1 MTMMLKYYAL
11 QDDPFSQ
18 TSHPAWFFA
27 SRGHTAALQTLR
39 ESLKAGEALALLLGE
54 PGVGKTF
61 LVHAALAHRD
71 LQHLKLVHLWYP
83 TCSFRETLQMI
94 GWELGLDAV
103 PDDAAQLA
111 SALHRA
117 LLTEHEHGRQVVL
130 VIDEAHTIPVEN
142 LVSLVRLS
150 HVRAL
155 TGAPLLQMVLVGLPA
170 LWHHFSDP
178 LLRPFKHRTVPR
190 MTLAPLTYGESLAY
204 VRHRLQQAGA
214 GNGTVFTPGAVRH
227 VARHARG
234 NPRVLNVLCTHML
247 LTGFAAWQK
256 PIAASI
262 AQDVI
267 SGV

>member
-27 SRGHTAALQTLR
+27 SRSHTAALQTLR

-103 PDDAAQLA
+103 PDDEAQLA

-130 VIDEAHTIPVEN
+130 VIDEAHTIPIES
-142 LVSLVRLS
+142 LASLVRLS
-150 HVRAL
+150 RGRAL
-155 TGAPLLQMVLVGLPA
+155 TGVPLL
-170 LWHHFSDP
+170 
-178 LLRPFKHRTVPR
+178 
-190 MTLAPLTYGESLAY
+190 
-204 VRHRLQQAGA
+204 
-214 GNGTVFTPGAVRH
+214 
-227 VARHARG
+227 
-234 NPRVLNVLCTHML
+234 
-247 LTGFAAWQK
+247 
-256 PIAASI
+256 
-262 AQDVI
+262 
-267 SGV
+267 